1 VAPGLTARST
11 SVAAYI
17 ARRMLAMVPLL
28 VGVTIAVFGIM
39 QLIPGNPMHVL
50 MNPQVTDPQ
59 SVARLEKELGFLD
72 PWPVQYLRWLRQ
84 LAAGNLGYSY
94 LTGKSVGVVIGE
106 NLPRT
111 LLLGSIA
118 VLVGFVIAVPL
129 GVLSALKRY
138 SLADRAVTLL
148 AFGGISVPEFFI
160 CMMLV
165 YWVSLRLGAL
175 PPSGFE
181 TMFSGLAGLPLWL
194 DRLQHLV
201 LPATAIALPLV
212 AGVVRFTRSA
222 VLDVLSE
229 DYVRTARAKG
239 APGRTVTFKHTLRNA
254 LIPVITL
261 LGLTV
266 PNVLSGA
273 FAVEYIFDWP
283 GIGTLAVR
291 SVANREYSII
301 LGINLLTAVMVMAGN
316 LIADVLY
323 ALADPRIR
331 YA

>member
-1 VAPGLTARST
+1 M
-11 SVAAYI
+11 AAYI
-17 ARRMLAMVPLL
+17 ARRLLAMIPLL
-28 VGVTIAVFGIM
+28 IGVTIAVFGIM

-59 SVARLEKELGFLD
+59 SVARLEKELGFPD

-84 LAAGNLGYSY
+84 LVQGNLGYSY
-94 LTGKSVGVVIGE
+94 LTGKSVGFIIGQ

-111 LLLGSIA
+111 LLLGGVA
-118 VLVGFVIAVPL
+118 VVVGFVVAVPL

-138 SLADRAVTLL
+138 TPVDRALTFL
-148 AFGGISVPEFFI
+148 AFGGISIPEFFI

-165 YWVSLRLGAL
+165 YWISLRLGAL

-181 TMFSGLAGLPLWL
+181 TMFSGLTGVPLWV
-194 DRLQHLV
+194 DRLRHLV
-201 LPATAIALPLV
+201 LPASAIALPLV
-212 AGVVRFTRSA
+212 AGIVRFTRSA

-239 APGRTVTFKHTLRNA
+239 APARTVIFKHALRNA

-291 SVANREYSII
+291 SVANREYSVI
-301 LGINLLTAVMVMAGN
+301 LGINLLTAIMVILGN
-316 LIADVLY
+316 LAADVLY
-323 ALADPRIR
+323 ALVDPRIR

>member
-1 VAPGLTARST
+1 
-11 SVAAYI
+11 VAAYI
-17 ARRMLAMVPLL
+17 ARRLLAMIPLL
-28 VGVTIAVFGIM
+28 IGVTVAVFAIM

-59 SVARLEKELGFLD
+59 GVARLEKELGFLD

-84 LAAGNLGYSY
+84 LVGGNLGYSY
-94 LTGKSVGVVIGE
+94 LTGKSVGFVIGE

-111 LLLGSIA
+111 LLLGGIA
-118 VLVGFVIAVPL
+118 VVIGFVVAVPL

-138 SLADRAVTLL
+138 SVVDRAVTLL

-181 TMFSGLAGLPLWL
+181 TMFSGLTGLPLLW
-194 DRLQHLV
+194 DRLQHIL
-201 LPATAIALPLV
+201 LPASAIALPLV
-212 AGVVRFTRSA
+212 AGIVRFTRSA

-239 APGRTVTFKHTLRNA
+239 ASARSVTFKHTLRNA

-291 SVANREYSII
+291 SVANREYAVIM
-301 LGINLLTAVMVMAGN
+301 GINLLTAIMVMAGN
-316 LIADVLY
+316 LAADVLY
-323 ALADPRIR
+323 AFADPRIR
-331 YA
+331 YS